1 MKYDNASPRIDLIWS
16 TDQNGI
22 GHTLVLNYMRSSYK
36 ATYGWQCVIC
46 SRYIKA
52 HSYKHRCKKRNMKSC
67 LQCRRIE
74 MDDKNKYKHYKSTWD
89 QYCDSKIGVPNE
101 LYCQTCNNHFKT
113 VDCYKFHKQVK
124 KYCKPLKYIL
134 MIYICLIDINLLQAT
149 CKRQINCPKCNQT
162 LYFSG
167 SRNNKDSALAAH
179 KCTSKERFCKF
190 CYSHHNF
197 DEECVLQTPKL
208 SQTFPKLC
216 FVATAVTDPQTIDCF
231 VCEKSTNDKCIVHK
245 KYQEK
250 SYQPYCNF
258 LLSLREVKKGSQHFL
273 TKMLTLF
280 CIHRLTHTDI
290 SLVNILTM
298 MVKKNQARSL
308 SNSMS
313 QMVI

>member
-1 MKYDNASPRIDLIWS
+1 
-16 TDQNGI
+16 
-22 GHTLVLNYMRSSYK
+22 
-36 ATYGWQCVIC
+36 
-46 SRYIKA
+46 
-52 HSYKHRCKKRNMKSC
+52 MKSC

-74 MDDKNKYKHYKSTWD
+74 MDVEIKYKHYKSTWD
-89 QYCDSKIGVPNE
+89 QYCNSRTGEQNE
-101 LYCQTCNNHFKT
+101 LCCRTCYKHFKT

-124 KYCKPLKYIL
+124 KYCKPIKYIL

-149 CKRQINCPKCNQT
+149 CKRQINCRKCNQI

-190 CYSHHNF
+190 CKSHHSF
-197 DEECVLQTPKL
+197 DEDCVLQTPKL
-208 SQTFPKLC
+208 DKTFPKLC

-231 VCEKSTNDKCIVHK
+231 VCEKSPSSTNGKCIVHK

-258 LLSLREVKKGSQHFL
+258 LLSLREVKKGSHHFL

-280 CIHRLTHTDI
+280 CIHRLTLMGI
-290 SLVNILTM
+290 FGVNILTM
-298 MVKKNQARSL
+298 MGEKNQARSL
-308 SNSMS
+308 WNPMS